1 MLKSLHLR
9 LQISKLGQLVAKY
22 FIKLWL
28 DRMSSVKGRHPG
40 FNKIVEI
47 CQWDFWNTYFLSIV
61 FPCHCPNNTE
71 LIKPP
76 SILIWKII
84 QFYGSATTAE
94 MITTGRLLLLV
105 KCSSLEFEIITWA
118 LYQYWVGRFI
128 SLALEFTTCN
138 ITEICRVFRVCDL
151 VQSSQTCWWT
161 RFW

>member
-1 MLKSLHLR
+1 MGCLVLRADIQVLIRLLKFANEIFETHIFL
-9 LQISKLGQLVAKY
+9 A
-22 FIKLWL
+22 FI
-28 DRMSSVKGRHPG
+28 
-40 FNKIVEI
+40 
-47 CQWDFWNTYFLSIV
+47 
-61 FPCHCPNNTE
+61 FPCHCSNNTK

-84 QFYGSATTAE
+84 QFYGSATTAQ
-94 MITTGRLLLLV
+94 MITTGRRLLLV
-105 KCSSLEFEIITWA
+105 KCSSLEFEVITWA

-138 ITEICRVFRVCDL
+138 IAEIRRVFRACDL